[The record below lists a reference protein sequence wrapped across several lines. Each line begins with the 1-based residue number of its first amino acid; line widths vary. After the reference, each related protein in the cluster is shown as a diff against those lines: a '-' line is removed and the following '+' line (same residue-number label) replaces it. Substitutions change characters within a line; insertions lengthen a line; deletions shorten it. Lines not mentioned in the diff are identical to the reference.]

1 MIAVCDLTRKDSFY
15 DLNNWVQ
22 MIRKQVGNVPIV
34 FLGNKVDLRERLVVT
49 EDELTRMGAIHNAPH
64 FLASAKSGQGVNEAF
79 QALASSIGQ
88 HGEA

>member
-1 MIAVCDLTRKDSFY
+1 M
-15 DLNNWVQ
+15 
-22 MIRKQVGNVPIV
+22 PIV
-34 FLGNKVDLRERLVVT
+34 FLGNKSDLAERLVVSA
-49 EDELTRMGAIHNAPH
+49 EEFARMGAIHNAPH